1 MTDEDPKIIVDDDW
15 KSQVEQEKEQLAQ
28 ESSEPTSDG
37 GGEIPPASFP
47 MLVNTL
53 CTQAFAALGVI
64 PDATGKPNVNR
75 EMAKHFIDT
84 LGVLEEKT
92 KGNLTPDEAAMM
104 TNMLHQLR
112 MAFVSVPDSPPTGES
127 DDPPASSTIEL
138 P

>member
-37 GGEIPPASFP
+37 GGEIPPAAFP

-92 KGNLTPDEAAMM
+92 KGNLTDEESQYMQE
-104 TNMLHQLR
+104 TLHQMR
-112 MAFVSVPDSPPTGES
+112 MLFVAVNQQPGNPPSQG
-127 DDPPASSTIEL
+127 
-138 P
+138 